1 MIIKLELGGPASLLL
16 IYFDLVAEGLD
27 VNGARALNIGI
38 SKYIF
43 QII

>member
-1 MIIKLELGGPASLLL
+1 MVIKLELRGPALLFL

-27 VNGARALNIGI
+27 VNGSRALNIGI